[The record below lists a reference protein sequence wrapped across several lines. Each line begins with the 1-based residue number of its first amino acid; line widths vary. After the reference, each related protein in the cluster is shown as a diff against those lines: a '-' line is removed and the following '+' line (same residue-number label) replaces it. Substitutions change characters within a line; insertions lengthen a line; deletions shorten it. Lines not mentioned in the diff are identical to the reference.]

1 MPRPLMRPPRR
12 ARALRRPRPFIFL
25 LLLLLCLL
33 LLASCAPAQPVSDTD
48 ALQAL
53 VAQGARYVTQ
63 KDSRGLTLMSSAA
76 CGSPSCLFDLDRLEK
91 LWATYAVRVDI
102 ESVRVVEI
110 GADKAKVEV
119 TQTLKKVSGPDFQDT
134 RARHIYT
141 FVREDGAWKLCA
153 NEIVE
158 SQRLP

>member
-1 MPRPLMRPPRR
+1 MPRPLMRPPR
-12 ARALRRPRPFIFL
+12 PRPFI

-76 CGSPSCLFDLDRLEK
+76 CGSPSYLFDMGRLEK

-134 RARHIYT
+134 RARHIYS
-141 FVREDGAWKLCA
+141 FVKENGAWKLCA
-153 NEIVE
+153 NDVAS